1 LLSGGENYCPS
12 YAEYGFVL
20 LNSSEGINMPPND
33 LPTGY
38 DFSSLNTCISLNE
51 RHSLVS

>member
-38 DFSSLNTCISLNE
+38 DFFFTKYLYFAK
-51 RHSLVS
+51 